1 VPVTTLDLYVLEK
14 CIEKVDL
21 VKIDVEGYESE
32 VIEGARTFL
41 RTCQP
46 RYVQLEFNWH
56 QLFRNK
62 TLNWFA
68 GQLTD
73 YDCYQLLPNDWVK
86 RDVKDPLCN
95 IFLFSNFVFVR
106 R

>member
-1 VPVTTLDLYVLEK
+1 MPVTTLDLYVLEK